1 MVVGEEE
8 HRPIVPSKRGVTY
21 AKRKFKPTS
30 SRKGEPEFF
39 MDEGMKRLST
49 PWSVASIRA
58 GQIDHLSLPAG
69 VILDA
74 AAGSGVQLIAFSK
87 ILKRPALGI
96 ELVEDVAKLCAA
108 NMQLN
113 SDGEVQRSLD
123 RVLVGDGSDA
133 DSAIASYWASL
144 RDSGTRAHPPVA
156 MLHLD
161 PARPRDAQNH
171 SLEEMEPDIKTVLKA
186 WSSHLQN
193 GPRGPAV
200 LLDLSP
206 RLDTVQRAMVD
217 GILETTFPG
226 ASWTWEWLSRGGGRV
241 DRLSVWLGSLSSDS
255 SNRCIRIG
263 RKNIIASI
271 EGEVSGAVESSFS
284 SVMEI
289 PRGAYLTI
297 VDPVLIESGLQNS
310 WHDRAVGSG
319 TGSSWVRLGGRRPML
334 IHTDEL
340 SEDEEVRGFVVATG
354 KIVQHRLS
362 APELHTIDQVA
373 SSVAKKGISNITLRC
388 TLDPEIH
395 PTLQRRITKELK
407 GTEGTK
413 GFMVDLDVQRPTGT
427 QKVYVVCKE

>member
-1 MVVGEEE
+1 MGEEE
-8 HRPIVPSKRGVTY
+8 HKPIVPSKRGLTY
-21 AKRKFKPTS
+21 AKRKFEPKS
-30 SRKGEPEFF
+30 ARKGEPEFF
-39 MDEGMKRLST
+39 MDEGMRRLST

-58 GQIDHLSLPAG
+58 GQIDPLSLPAG

-74 AAGSGVQLIAFSK
+74 AAGSGIQLIAFSK

-96 ELVEDVAKLCAA
+96 ELDEDVAKLCAA
-108 NMQLN
+108 NMQL
-113 SDGEVQRSLD
+113 SSEGEVQRSLD
-123 RVLVGDGSDA
+123 RVLVGDGG
-133 DSAIASYWASL
+133 SAESAMTCYWASL
-144 RDSGTRAHPPVA
+144 RDAGTRAHPPVA

-171 SLEEMEPDIKTVLKA
+171 SLEEMEPDIKTVLKS

-193 GPRGPAV
+193 GPNGPAV

-206 RLDTVQRAMVD
+206 RLDAVQRAMVD

-241 DRLSVWLGSLSSDS
+241 DRLSVWVGSLSSS
-255 SNRCIRIG
+255 SSKRCMRVG

-271 EGEVSGAVESSFS
+271 EGESSGAVESSFN

-310 WHDRAVGSG
+310 WHDLAVGGGS
-319 TGSSWVRLGGRRPML
+319 GSSWVRIEGRRPML

-340 SEDEEVRGFVVATG
+340 SGDDEVRGFVVATG

-362 APELHTIDQVA
+362 APEIHTIDQVA
-373 SSVAKKGISNITLRC
+373 SSVAKKGISKITLRC
-388 TLDPEIH
+388 SLDPEIH

-407 GTEGTK
+407 GTEGAK
-413 GFMVDLDVQRPTGT
+413 GFIVDLDVVRPTGN

>member
-1 MVVGEEE
+1 MSEEE
-8 HRPIVPSKRGVTY
+8 HKPIVPSKRGVTY
-21 AKRKFKPTS
+21 AKRKFKPKS
-30 SRKGEPEFF
+30 ARKGEPEFF
-39 MDEGMKRLST
+39 MDEGMSRLST

-58 GQIDHLSLPAG
+58 GQIDPLSLPAG

-74 AAGSGVQLIAFSK
+74 AVGSGIQLIAFSK
-87 ILKRPALGI
+87 ILKRPVLGI
-96 ELVEDVAKLCAA
+96 ELDEEVAKLCAA

-113 SDGEVQRSLD
+113 SEGEVQRSLD
-123 RVLVGDGSDA
+123 RVLVGDGGSA
-133 DSAIASYWASL
+133 ESAITCYWASL
-144 RDSGTRAHPPVA
+144 RDAGTRAHPPVA

-161 PARPRDAQNH
+161 PARPSDAQNH
-171 SLEEMEPDIKTVLKA
+171 SLEEMEPDIKTVLKS

-193 GPRGPAV
+193 GPNGPAV

-206 RLDTVQRAMVD
+206 RLDAVQRAMVD

-241 DRLSVWLGSLSSDS
+241 DRLSVWVGSLSSS
-255 SNRCIRIG
+255 SSKRCMRVG

-271 EGEVSGAVESSFS
+271 EGESSGAVESSFN

-310 WHDRAVGSG
+310 WHDLAVGGGS
-319 TGSSWVRLGGRRPML
+319 GSSWVRIEGRRPML

-340 SEDEEVRGFVVATG
+340 SGDDEVRGFVVATG

-362 APELHTIDQVA
+362 APEIHTIDQVA
-373 SSVAKKGISNITLRC
+373 SSVAKKGISKITLRC
-388 TLDPEIH
+388 SLDPEIH

-407 GTEGTK
+407 GTEGAK
-413 GFMVDLDVQRPTGT
+413 GFIVDLDVVRPTGN

>member
-1 MVVGEEE
+1 MAMSEEE
-8 HRPIVPSKRGVTY
+8 HKPIVPSKRGVTY
-21 AKRKFKPTS
+21 AKRKFKPKS
-30 SRKGEPEFF
+30 ARKGEPEFF
-39 MDEGMKRLST
+39 MDEGMSRLST

-58 GQIDHLSLPAG
+58 GQIDPLSLPAG

-74 AAGSGVQLIAFSK
+74 AVGSGIQLIAFSK

-96 ELVEDVAKLCAA
+96 ELDEEVAKLCAA

-113 SDGEVQRSLD
+113 SEGEVQRSLD
-123 RVLVGDGSDA
+123 RVLVGDGGSA
-133 DSAIASYWASL
+133 ESAITCYWASL
-144 RDSGTRAHPPVA
+144 RDAGTRAHPPVA

-161 PARPRDAQNH
+161 PARPSDAQNH
-171 SLEEMEPDIKTVLKA
+171 SLEEMEPDIKTVLKS

-193 GPRGPAV
+193 GPNGPAV

-206 RLDTVQRAMVD
+206 RLDAVQRAMVD

-241 DRLSVWLGSLSSDS
+241 DRLSVWVGSLSSS
-255 SNRCIRIG
+255 SSKRCMRVG

-271 EGEVSGAVESSFS
+271 EGESSGAVESSFN

-310 WHDRAVGSG
+310 WHDLAVGGGS
-319 TGSSWVRLGGRRPML
+319 GSSWVRIEGRRPML

-340 SEDEEVRGFVVATG
+340 SGDDEVRGFVVATG

-362 APELHTIDQVA
+362 APEIHTIDQVA
-373 SSVAKKGISNITLRC
+373 SSVAKKGISKITLRC
-388 TLDPEIH
+388 SLDPEIH

-407 GTEGTK
+407 GTEGAK
-413 GFMVDLDVQRPTGT
+413 GFIVDLDVVRPTGN

>member
-1 MVVGEEE
+1 MGEEG
-8 HRPIVPSKRGVTY
+8 HKPIVPSKRGLTY
-21 AKRKFKPTS
+21 AKRKFEPKS
-30 SRKGEPEFF
+30 ARKGEPEFF
-39 MDEGMKRLST
+39 MDEGMRRLST

-58 GQIDHLSLPAG
+58 GQIDPLSLPAG

-74 AAGSGVQLIAFSK
+74 AAGSGIQLIAFSK

-96 ELVEDVAKLCAA
+96 ELDEDVAKLCAA
-108 NMQLN
+108 NMQL
-113 SDGEVQRSLD
+113 SSEGEVQRSLD
-123 RVLVGDGSDA
+123 RVLVGDGG
-133 DSAIASYWASL
+133 SAESAMTCYWTSL
-144 RDSGTRAHPPVA
+144 RDAGTRAHPPVA

-171 SLEEMEPDIKTVLKA
+171 SLEEMEPDIKTVLKS

-193 GPRGPAV
+193 GPNGPAV

-206 RLDTVQRAMVD
+206 RLDAVQRAMVD

-226 ASWTWEWLSRGGGRV
+226 SSWTWEWLSRGGGRV
-241 DRLSVWLGSLSSDS
+241 DRLSVWVGSLSSSS
-255 SNRCIRIG
+255 SNRCMRVG

-271 EGEVSGAVESSFS
+271 EGDSSGAVESSFN

-310 WHDRAVGSG
+310 WHDMAVGSG
-319 TGSSWVRLGGRRPML
+319 SGSSWVRIEGRRPML

-340 SEDEEVRGFVVATG
+340 SGDDEVRGFVVATG

-362 APELHTIDQVA
+362 APELHTIDQLA
-373 SSVAKKGISNITLRC
+373 ASVAKKRISNLTLRC
-388 TLDPEIH
+388 SLDPEIH

-413 GFMVDLDVQRPTGT
+413 GFMVDFDVVRPTGKH
-427 QKVYVVCKE
+427 KVYVVCKE

>member
-1 MVVGEEE
+1 MGEEE
-8 HRPIVPSKRGVTY
+8 HKAIVPSKRGVTY
-21 AKRKFKPTS
+21 AKRKFEPTS

-58 GQIDHLSLPAG
+58 GQIDPLSLPAG

-74 AAGSGVQLIAFSK
+74 AAGSGIQLIAFSK
-87 ILKRPALGI
+87 ILKRPSLGI
-96 ELVEDVAKLCAA
+96 ELDENIAKLCAA

-123 RVLVGDGSDA
+123 RVLVGDGGSA
-133 DSAIASYWASL
+133 ESAISTYWASL
-144 RDSGTRAHPPVA
+144 RDAGTRAHPPVA

-171 SLEEMEPDIKTVLKA
+171 SLEEMEPDIKTVLKS
-186 WSSHLQN
+186 WSSHLQI
-193 GPRGPAV
+193 GPKGPAI

-206 RLDTVQRAMVD
+206 RLETVQRAMVD

-226 ASWTWEWLSRGGGRV
+226 SSWTWEWLSRGGGRV
-241 DRLSVWLGSLSSDS
+241 DRLSVWVGSLSSNC
-255 SNRCIRIG
+255 SNRCIRVG

-271 EGEVSGAVESSFS
+271 EGEGSGAAEESFN

-310 WHDRAVGSG
+310 WHEKAVGSG
-319 TGSSWVRLGGRRPML
+319 SGSSWVRIEGRRPML

-340 SEDEEVRGFVVATG
+340 SGDDEVRGFVVATG

-362 APELHTIDQVA
+362 APELHTIDQAA
-373 SSVAKKGISNITLRC
+373 SSVAKKGISKITLRC
-388 TLDPEIH
+388 SLDPEIH
-395 PTLQRRITKELK
+395 PTLQRRITRELK
-407 GTEGTK
+407 GAEGTK
-413 GFMVDLDVQRPTGT
+413 GFMVDLDVVRPTGN
-427 QKVYVVCKE
+427 QKVYIVCKE

>member
-1 MVVGEEE
+1 MVVDGDE
-8 HRPIVPSKRGVTY
+8 HVPIVPSKRGVTY
-21 AKRKFKPTS
+21 AKRKVKPES
-30 SRKGEPEFF
+30 SRKGEPAFF
-39 MDEGMKRLST
+39 MDEGMRRLST
-49 PWSVASIRA
+49 PWAVASIRA
-58 GQIDHLSLPAG
+58 GQIDPLSLPAG

-96 ELVEDVAKLCAA
+96 ELDEDVAKLCAA

-113 SDGEVQRSLD
+113 SEGEVQRSLD
-123 RVLVGDGSDA
+123 RVLVGDGGSA
-133 DSAIASYWASL
+133 ESAIASYWASL

-171 SLEEMEPDIKTVLKA
+171 SLDEMEPDIKSVLKS
-186 WSSHLQN
+186 WSGHLQN

-226 ASWTWEWLSRGGGRV
+226 ASWTWEWLSRGGGRT
-241 DRLSVWLGSLSSDS
+241 DRLSVWIGSLSSSS
-255 SNRCIRIG
+255 SNRCIRVG
-263 RKNIIASI
+263 RKRIIASI
-271 EGEVSGAVESSFS
+271 EGESAGASESFFN

-310 WHDRAVGSG
+310 WHNKAVGSG
-319 TGSSWVRLGGRRPML
+319 TGSSWMRIEGRRPML

>member
-1 MVVGEEE
+1 MGEEE
-8 HRPIVPSKRGVTY
+8 HKPIVPSKRGLTY
-21 AKRKFKPTS
+21 AKRKFEPKS
-30 SRKGEPEFF
+30 ARKGEPEFF
-39 MDEGMKRLST
+39 MDEGMRRLST

-58 GQIDHLSLPAG
+58 GQIDPLSLPAG

-74 AAGSGVQLIAFSK
+74 AAGSGIQLIAFSK

-96 ELVEDVAKLCAA
+96 ELDEDVAKLCAA
-108 NMQLN
+108 NMQL
-113 SDGEVQRSLD
+113 SSEGEVQRSLD
-123 RVLVGDGSDA
+123 RVLVGDGG
-133 DSAIASYWASL
+133 SAESAMTCYWASL
-144 RDSGTRAHPPVA
+144 RDAGTRAHPPVA

-171 SLEEMEPDIKTVLKA
+171 SLEEMEPDIKTVLKS

-193 GPRGPAV
+193 GPNGPAV

-206 RLDTVQRAMVD
+206 RLDAVQRAMVD

-226 ASWTWEWLSRGGGRV
+226 SSWTWEWLSRGGGRV
-241 DRLSVWLGSLSSDS
+241 DRLSVWVGSLSSSS
-255 SNRCIRIG
+255 SNRCMRVG

-271 EGEVSGAVESSFS
+271 EGDSSGAVESSFN

-289 PRGAYLTI
+289 PRGAHLTI

-310 WHDRAVGSG
+310 WHDMAVGSG
-319 TGSSWVRLGGRRPML
+319 SGSSWVRIEGRRPML

-340 SEDEEVRGFVVATG
+340 SGDDEVRGFVVATG

-362 APELHTIDQVA
+362 APELHTIDQLA
-373 SSVAKKGISNITLRC
+373 ASVAKKRISNLTLRC
-388 TLDPEIH
+388 SLDPEIH

-413 GFMVDLDVQRPTGT
+413 GFMVDLDVVRPTGKH
-427 QKVYVVCKE
+427 KVYVVCKE

>member
-1 MVVGEEE
+1 MGEEG
-8 HRPIVPSKRGVTY
+8 HKPIVPSKRGLTY
-21 AKRKFKPTS
+21 AKRKFEPKS
-30 SRKGEPEFF
+30 ARKGEPEFF
-39 MDEGMKRLST
+39 MDEGMRRLST

-58 GQIDHLSLPAG
+58 GQIDPLSLPAG

-74 AAGSGVQLIAFSK
+74 AAGSGIQLIAFSK

-96 ELVEDVAKLCAA
+96 ELDEDVAKLCAA
-108 NMQLN
+108 NMQL
-113 SDGEVQRSLD
+113 SSEGEVQRSLD
-123 RVLVGDGSDA
+123 RVLVGDGG
-133 DSAIASYWASL
+133 SAESAMTCYWASL
-144 RDSGTRAHPPVA
+144 RDAGTRAHPPVA

-171 SLEEMEPDIKTVLKA
+171 SLEEMEPDIKTVLKS

-193 GPRGPAV
+193 GPNGPAV

-206 RLDTVQRAMVD
+206 RLDAVQRAMVD

-226 ASWTWEWLSRGGGRV
+226 SSWTWEWLSRGGGRV
-241 DRLSVWLGSLSSDS
+241 DRLSVWVGSLSSSS
-255 SNRCIRIG
+255 SNRCMRVG

-271 EGEVSGAVESSFS
+271 EGDSSGAVESSFN

-289 PRGAYLTI
+289 PRGAHLTI

-310 WHDRAVGSG
+310 WHDMAVGSG
-319 TGSSWVRLGGRRPML
+319 SGSSWVRIEGRRPML

-340 SEDEEVRGFVVATG
+340 SGDDEVRGFVVATG

-362 APELHTIDQVA
+362 APELHTIDQLA
-373 SSVAKKGISNITLRC
+373 ASVAKKRISNLTLRC
-388 TLDPEIH
+388 SLDPEIH

-413 GFMVDLDVQRPTGT
+413 GFMVDLDVVRPTGNH
-427 QKVYVVCKE
+427 KVYVVCKE

>member
-1 MVVGEEE
+1 MGEEG
-8 HRPIVPSKRGVTY
+8 HKPIVPSKRGLTY
-21 AKRKFKPTS
+21 AKRKFEPKS
-30 SRKGEPEFF
+30 ARKGEPEFF
-39 MDEGMKRLST
+39 MDEGMRRLST

-58 GQIDHLSLPAG
+58 GQIDPLSLPAG

-74 AAGSGVQLIAFSK
+74 AAGSGIQLIAFSK

-96 ELVEDVAKLCAA
+96 ELDEDVAKLCAA
-108 NMQLN
+108 NMQL
-113 SDGEVQRSLD
+113 SSEGEVQRSLD
-123 RVLVGDGSDA
+123 RVLVGDGG
-133 DSAIASYWASL
+133 SAESAMTCYWASL
-144 RDSGTRAHPPVA
+144 RDAGTRAHPPVA

-171 SLEEMEPDIKTVLKA
+171 SLEEMEPDIKTVLKS

-193 GPRGPAV
+193 GPNGPAV

-206 RLDTVQRAMVD
+206 RLDAVQRAMVD

-226 ASWTWEWLSRGGGRV
+226 SSWTWEWLSRGGGRV
-241 DRLSVWLGSLSSDS
+241 DRLSVWVGSLSSSS
-255 SNRCIRIG
+255 SNRCIRVG

-271 EGEVSGAVESSFS
+271 EGDSSGAVESSFN

-289 PRGAYLTI
+289 PRGAHLTI

-310 WHDRAVGSG
+310 WHDMAVGSG
-319 TGSSWVRLGGRRPML
+319 SGSSWVRIEGRRPML

-340 SEDEEVRGFVVATG
+340 SGDDEVRGFVVATG

-362 APELHTIDQVA
+362 APELHTIDQLA
-373 SSVAKKGISNITLRC
+373 ASVAKKRISNLTLRC
-388 TLDPEIH
+388 SLDPEIH

-413 GFMVDLDVQRPTGT
+413 GFMVDFDVVRPTGKH
-427 QKVYVVCKE
+427 KVYVVCKE

>member
-1 MVVGEEE
+1 MGEEE
-8 HRPIVPSKRGVTY
+8 HKPIVPSKRGLTY
-21 AKRKFKPTS
+21 AKRKFEPKS
-30 SRKGEPEFF
+30 ARKGEPEFF
-39 MDEGMKRLST
+39 MDEGMRRLST

-58 GQIDHLSLPAG
+58 GQIDPLSLPAG

-74 AAGSGVQLIAFSK
+74 AAGSGIQLIAFSK

-96 ELVEDVAKLCAA
+96 ELDEDVAKLCAA
-108 NMQLN
+108 NMQL
-113 SDGEVQRSLD
+113 SSEGEVQRSLD
-123 RVLVGDGSDA
+123 RVLVGDGG
-133 DSAIASYWASL
+133 SAESAMTCYWASL
-144 RDSGTRAHPPVA
+144 RDAGTRAHPPVA

-171 SLEEMEPDIKTVLKA
+171 SLEEMEPDIKTVLKS

-193 GPRGPAV
+193 GPNGPAV

-206 RLDTVQRAMVD
+206 RLDAVQRAMVD

-226 ASWTWEWLSRGGGRV
+226 SSWTWEWLSRGGGRV
-241 DRLSVWLGSLSSDS
+241 DRLSVWVGSLSSSS
-255 SNRCIRIG
+255 SNRCIRVG

-271 EGEVSGAVESSFS
+271 EGDSSGAVESSFN

-289 PRGAYLTI
+289 PRGAHLTI

-310 WHDRAVGSG
+310 WHDMAVGSG
-319 TGSSWVRLGGRRPML
+319 SGSSWVRIEGRRPML

-340 SEDEEVRGFVVATG
+340 SGDDEVRGFVVATG

-362 APELHTIDQVA
+362 APELHTIDQLA
-373 SSVAKKGISNITLRC
+373 ASVAKKRISNLTLRC
-388 TLDPEIH
+388 SLDPEIH

-413 GFMVDLDVQRPTGT
+413 GFMVDFDVVRPTGKH
-427 QKVYVVCKE
+427 KVYVVCKE

>member
-1 MVVGEEE
+1 MGEEG
-8 HRPIVPSKRGVTY
+8 HKPIVPSKRGLTY
-21 AKRKFKPTS
+21 AKRKFEPKS
-30 SRKGEPEFF
+30 ARKGEPEFF
-39 MDEGMKRLST
+39 MDEGMRRLST

-58 GQIDHLSLPAG
+58 GQIDPLSLPAG

-74 AAGSGVQLIAFSK
+74 AAGSGIQLIAFSK

-96 ELVEDVAKLCAA
+96 ELDEDVAKLCAA
-108 NMQLN
+108 NMQL
-113 SDGEVQRSLD
+113 SSEGEVQRSLD
-123 RVLVGDGSDA
+123 RVLVGDGG
-133 DSAIASYWASL
+133 SAESAMTCYWASL
-144 RDSGTRAHPPVA
+144 RDAGTRAHPPVA

-171 SLEEMEPDIKTVLKA
+171 SLEEMEPDIKTVLKS

-193 GPRGPAV
+193 GPNGPAV

-206 RLDTVQRAMVD
+206 RLDAVQRAMVD

-226 ASWTWEWLSRGGGRV
+226 SSWTWEWLSRGGGRV
-241 DRLSVWLGSLSSDS
+241 DRLSVWVGSLSSSS
-255 SNRCIRIG
+255 SNRCMRVG

-271 EGEVSGAVESSFS
+271 EGDSSGAVESSFN

-289 PRGAYLTI
+289 PRGAHLTI

-310 WHDRAVGSG
+310 WHDMAVGSG
-319 TGSSWVRLGGRRPML
+319 SGSSWVRIEGRRPML

-340 SEDEEVRGFVVATG
+340 SGDDEVRGFVVATG

-362 APELHTIDQVA
+362 APELHTIDQLA
-373 SSVAKKGISNITLRC
+373 ASVAKKKISNLTLRC
-388 TLDPEIH
+388 SLDPEIH

-413 GFMVDLDVQRPTGT
+413 GFMVDFDVVRPTGKH
-427 QKVYVVCKE
+427 KVYVVCKE

>member
-1 MVVGEEE
+1 MDGEE
-8 HRPIVPSKRGVTY
+8 HVPIVPSNRGVTN
-21 AKRKFKPTS
+21 AKKTVKPEA
-30 SRKGEPEFF
+30 SRKGEPAFF
-39 MDEGMKRLST
+39 MSDGMKRLST

-58 GQIDHLSLPAG
+58 GQIDPLSLPTG

-96 ELVEDVAKLCAA
+96 ELDKEVANLSAA

-113 SDGEVQRSLD
+113 SEGEVQRSLD
-123 RVLVGDGSDA
+123 RVLVGDGRA
-133 DSAIASYWASL
+133 AESAITAYWASL
-144 RDSGTRAHPPVA
+144 RDAGTRAHPPIA

-171 SLEEMEPDIKTVLKA
+171 SIDEMEPDIKTMLKA
-186 WSSHLQN
+186 WSNRLQV
-193 GPRGPAV
+193 GPKGPAV

-206 RLDTVQRAMVD
+206 RLDSVQRAMID

-226 ASWTWEWLSRGGGRV
+226 TSWTWEWLSRGGGRI
-241 DRLSVWLGSLSSDS
+241 DRLSVWIGSLSSDS

-263 RKNIIASI
+263 RKHIISSI
-271 EGEVSGAVESSFS
+271 EGEGAGASTSSFN
-284 SVMEI
+284 SVLEI

-310 WHDRAVGSG
+310 WHNKAVARG
-319 TGSSWVRLGGRRPML
+319 TGSSWIRTEGRRPIL
-334 IHTDEL
+334 IHTDEI
-340 SEDEEVRGFVVATG
+340 SEDDEVRGFVIATG
-354 KIVQHRLS
+354 RIVQHRLS
-362 APELHTIDQVA
+362 PPELNTIDHVA

-388 TLDPEIH
+388 SLDPETH

-407 GTEGTK
+407 GVEGTR
-413 GFMVDLDVQRPTGT
+413 GFMADMDLQRPNGT
-427 QKVYVVCKE
+427 QKLYIVCKE

>member
-1 MVVGEEE
+1 MGEEE
-8 HRPIVPSKRGVTY
+8 HKPIVPSKRGLTY
-21 AKRKFKPTS
+21 AKRKFEPKS
-30 SRKGEPEFF
+30 ARKGEPEFF
-39 MDEGMKRLST
+39 MDEGMRRLST

-58 GQIDHLSLPAG
+58 GQIDPLSLPAG

-74 AAGSGVQLIAFSK
+74 AAGSGIQLIAFSK

-96 ELVEDVAKLCAA
+96 ELDEDVAKLCAA
-108 NMQLN
+108 NMQL
-113 SDGEVQRSLD
+113 SSEGEVQRSLD
-123 RVLVGDGSDA
+123 RVLVGDGG
-133 DSAIASYWASL
+133 SAESAMTCYWASL
-144 RDSGTRAHPPVA
+144 RDAGTRAHPPVA

-171 SLEEMEPDIKTVLKA
+171 SLEEMEPDIKTVLKS

-193 GPRGPAV
+193 GPNGPAV

-206 RLDTVQRAMVD
+206 RLDAVQRAMVD

-226 ASWTWEWLSRGGGRV
+226 SSWTWEWLSRGGGRV
-241 DRLSVWLGSLSSDS
+241 DRLSVWVGSLSSSS
-255 SNRCIRIG
+255 SNRCMRVG

-271 EGEVSGAVESSFS
+271 EGDSSGAVESSFN

-289 PRGAYLTI
+289 PRGAHLTI

-310 WHDRAVGSG
+310 WHDMAVGSG
-319 TGSSWVRLGGRRPML
+319 SGSSWVRIEGRRPML

-340 SEDEEVRGFVVATG
+340 SGDDEVRGFVVATG

-362 APELHTIDQVA
+362 APELHTIDQLA
-373 SSVAKKGISNITLRC
+373 ASVAKKRISNLTLRC
-388 TLDPEIH
+388 SLDPEIH

-413 GFMVDLDVQRPTGT
+413 GFMVDLDVVRPTGNH
-427 QKVYVVCKE
+427 KVYVVCKE

>member
-1 MVVGEEE
+1 MGEEE
-8 HRPIVPSKRGVTY
+8 HKPIVPSKRGLTY
-21 AKRKFKPTS
+21 AKRKFEPKS
-30 SRKGEPEFF
+30 ARKGEPEFF
-39 MDEGMKRLST
+39 MDEGMRRLST

-58 GQIDHLSLPAG
+58 GQIDPLSLPAG

-74 AAGSGVQLIAFSK
+74 AAGSGIQLIAFSK

-96 ELVEDVAKLCAA
+96 ELDEDVAKLCAA
-108 NMQLN
+108 NMQL
-113 SDGEVQRSLD
+113 SSEGEVQRSLD
-123 RVLVGDGSDA
+123 RVLVGDGG
-133 DSAIASYWASL
+133 SAESAMTCYWASL
-144 RDSGTRAHPPVA
+144 RDAGTRAHPPVA

-171 SLEEMEPDIKTVLKA
+171 SLEEMEPDIKTVLKS

-193 GPRGPAV
+193 GPNGPAV

-206 RLDTVQRAMVD
+206 RLDAVQRAMVD

-226 ASWTWEWLSRGGGRV
+226 SSWTWEWLSRGGGRV
-241 DRLSVWLGSLSSDS
+241 DRLSVWVGSLSSSS
-255 SNRCIRIG
+255 SNRCMRVG

-271 EGEVSGAVESSFS
+271 EGDSSGAVESSFN

-289 PRGAYLTI
+289 PRGAHLTI

-310 WHDRAVGSG
+310 WHDMAVGSG
-319 TGSSWVRLGGRRPML
+319 SGSSWVRIEGRRPML

-340 SEDEEVRGFVVATG
+340 SGDDEVSGFVVATG

-362 APELHTIDQVA
+362 APELHTIDQLA
-373 SSVAKKGISNITLRC
+373 ASVAKKRISNLTLRC
-388 TLDPEIH
+388 SLDPEIH

-413 GFMVDLDVQRPTGT
+413 GFMVDLDVVRPTGNH
-427 QKVYVVCKE
+427 KVYVVCKE

>member
-1 MVVGEEE
+1 MGEEE
-8 HRPIVPSKRGVTY
+8 HKPIVPSKRGLTY
-21 AKRKFKPTS
+21 AKRKFEPKS
-30 SRKGEPEFF
+30 ARKGEPEFF
-39 MDEGMKRLST
+39 MDEGMRRLST

-58 GQIDHLSLPAG
+58 GQIDPLSLPAG

-74 AAGSGVQLIAFSK
+74 AAGSGIQLIAFSK

-96 ELVEDVAKLCAA
+96 ELDEDVAKLCAA
-108 NMQLN
+108 NMQL
-113 SDGEVQRSLD
+113 SSEGEVQRSLD
-123 RVLVGDGSDA
+123 RVLVGDGG
-133 DSAIASYWASL
+133 SAESAMTCYWTSL
-144 RDSGTRAHPPVA
+144 RDAGTRAHPPVA

-171 SLEEMEPDIKTVLKA
+171 SLEEMEPDIKTVLKS

-193 GPRGPAV
+193 GPNGPAV

-206 RLDTVQRAMVD
+206 RLDAVQRAMVD

-226 ASWTWEWLSRGGGRV
+226 SSWTWEWLSRGGGRV
-241 DRLSVWLGSLSSDS
+241 DRLSVWVGSLSSSS
-255 SNRCIRIG
+255 SNRCMRVG

-271 EGEVSGAVESSFS
+271 EGDSSGAVESSFN

-289 PRGAYLTI
+289 PRGAHLTI

-310 WHDRAVGSG
+310 WHDMAVGSG
-319 TGSSWVRLGGRRPML
+319 SGSSWVRIEGRRPML

-340 SEDEEVRGFVVATG
+340 SGDDEVRGFVVATG

-362 APELHTIDQVA
+362 APELHTIDQLA
-373 SSVAKKGISNITLRC
+373 ASVAKKRISNLTLRC
-388 TLDPEIH
+388 SLDPEIH

-413 GFMVDLDVQRPTGT
+413 GFMVDFDVVRPTGKH
-427 QKVYVVCKE
+427 KVYVVCKE

>member
-1 MVVGEEE
+1 MGEEE
-8 HRPIVPSKRGVTY
+8 HKPIVPSKRGLTY
-21 AKRKFKPTS
+21 AKRKFEPKS
-30 SRKGEPEFF
+30 ARKGEPEFF
-39 MDEGMKRLST
+39 MDEGMRRLST

-58 GQIDHLSLPAG
+58 GQIDPLSLPAG

-74 AAGSGVQLIAFSK
+74 AAGSGIQLIAFSK

-96 ELVEDVAKLCAA
+96 ELDEDVAKLCAA
-108 NMQLN
+108 NMQL
-113 SDGEVQRSLD
+113 SSEGEVQRSLD
-123 RVLVGDGSDA
+123 RVLVGDGG
-133 DSAIASYWASL
+133 SAESAMTCYWTSL
-144 RDSGTRAHPPVA
+144 RDAGTRAHPPVA

-171 SLEEMEPDIKTVLKA
+171 SLEEMEPDIKTVLKS

-193 GPRGPAV
+193 GPNGPAV

-206 RLDTVQRAMVD
+206 RLDAVQRAMVD

-226 ASWTWEWLSRGGGRV
+226 SSWTWEWLSRGGGRV
-241 DRLSVWLGSLSSDS
+241 DRLSVWVGSLSSSS
-255 SNRCIRIG
+255 SNRCMRVG

-271 EGEVSGAVESSFS
+271 EGDSSGAVESSFN

-289 PRGAYLTI
+289 PRGAHLTI

-310 WHDRAVGSG
+310 WHDMAVGSG
-319 TGSSWVRLGGRRPML
+319 SGSSWVRIEGRRPML

-340 SEDEEVRGFVVATG
+340 SGDDEVRGFVVATG

-362 APELHTIDQVA
+362 APELHTIDQLA
-373 SSVAKKGISNITLRC
+373 ASVAKKRISNLTLRC
-388 TLDPEIH
+388 SLDPEIH

-413 GFMVDLDVQRPTGT
+413 GFMVDLDVVRPTGNH
-427 QKVYVVCKE
+427 KVYVVCKE

>member
-1 MVVGEEE
+1 MSEEE
-8 HRPIVPSKRGVTY
+8 HKPIVPSKRGVTY
-21 AKRKFKPTS
+21 AKRKFKPKS
-30 SRKGEPEFF
+30 ARKGEPEFF
-39 MDEGMKRLST
+39 MDEGMSRLST

-58 GQIDHLSLPAG
+58 GQIDPLSLPAG

-74 AAGSGVQLIAFSK
+74 AVGSGIQLIAFSK

-96 ELVEDVAKLCAA
+96 ELDEEVAKLCAA

-113 SDGEVQRSLD
+113 SEGEVQRSLD
-123 RVLVGDGSDA
+123 RVLVGDGGSA
-133 DSAIASYWASL
+133 ESAITCYWASL
-144 RDSGTRAHPPVA
+144 RDAGTRAHPPVA

-161 PARPRDAQNH
+161 PARPSDAQNH
-171 SLEEMEPDIKTVLKA
+171 SLEEMEPDIKTVLKS

-193 GPRGPAV
+193 GPNGPAV

-206 RLDTVQRAMVD
+206 RLDAVQRAMVD

-241 DRLSVWLGSLSSDS
+241 DRLSVWVGSLSSS
-255 SNRCIRIG
+255 SSKRCMRVG

-271 EGEVSGAVESSFS
+271 EGESSGAVESSFN

-310 WHDRAVGSG
+310 WHDLAVGGGS
-319 TGSSWVRLGGRRPML
+319 GSSWVRIEGRRPML

-340 SEDEEVRGFVVATG
+340 SGDEEVRGFVVATG

-362 APELHTIDQVA
+362 APEIHTIDQVA
-373 SSVAKKGISNITLRC
+373 SSVAKKGISKITLRC
-388 TLDPEIH
+388 SLDPEIH

-407 GTEGTK
+407 GTEGAK
-413 GFMVDLDVQRPTGT
+413 GFIVDLDVVRPTGN